1 MNDLSMLQK
10 RVYAFVK
17 AFLNNYGYPPSVREI
32 AKGCDIKS
40 TSTVHSALGVL
51 EQKGYISRDGGQSR
65 STVLTGVSQE
75 SGIYSI
81 PLRMMG
87 ENGVNF
93 GVIDIPKS
101 LVDEKSGLFALN
113 SPCVFS
119 KKSIEKGDLLVVKS
133 QETAEKGDLVVYDD
147 FSLGIFEDEEEIKD
161 NFLEKDIN
169 DLKALDGVES
179 EENINIKRKV
189 VGKVLV
195 CIRHF

>member
-113 SPCVFS
+113 SPCIFS
-119 KKSIEKGDLLVVKS
+119 KKSIGNIQMLHIRNLS
-133 QETAEKGDLVVYDD
+133 
-147 FSLGIFEDEEEIKD
+147 
-161 NFLEKDIN
+161 
-169 DLKALDGVES
+169 AL
-179 EENINIKRKV
+179 
-189 VGKVLV
+189 
-195 CIRHF
+195 